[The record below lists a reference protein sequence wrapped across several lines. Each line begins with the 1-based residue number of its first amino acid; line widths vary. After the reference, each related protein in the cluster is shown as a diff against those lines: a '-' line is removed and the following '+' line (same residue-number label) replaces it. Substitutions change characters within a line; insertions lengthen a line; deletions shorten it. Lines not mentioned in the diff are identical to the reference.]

1 MNFEN
6 DENLDYQ
13 LNKVASVVIKEKR
26 LRKGYSLEELATK
39 LNNIVTRQSLYRYE
53 NNEARMKNNIFKKIC
68 LALNENPTD
77 VWNEIN
83 NRFFQDVDFDNA
95 TYIKPIE
102 DDKNMVQ
109 IPVLGTIKAGI
120 PIEAQEDILEY
131 IEIPKTWLRGGK
143 HFYGLKISGDSMYPK
158 YQENDIVVFEDS
170 RNYDLESA
178 RNKDCAVM
186 VNGDDATFKKVLLS
200 NDGITLVPY
209 NTGAYDLMMY
219 SNKDIV
225 EKPIKIIGIAREKRT
240 RV

>member
-1 MNFEN
+1 MSNYFAS
-6 DENLDYQ
+6 NL
-13 LNKVASVVIKEKR
+13 KKIREKR
-26 LRKGYSLEELATK
+26 GLSQNKLGKMAGVNQTTIARWENKEIAPSIDNVEDLA
-39 LNNIVTRQSLYRYE
+39 N
-53 NNEARMKNNIFKKIC
+53 
-68 LALNENPTD
+68 ALNIPLPD
-77 VWNEIN
+77 LLGKDL
-83 NRFFQDVDFDNA
+83 RFDNA

-102 DDKNMVQ
+102 DDENMVQ

-131 IEIPKTWLRGGK
+131 IEIPKLWLRGGK
-143 HFYGLKISGDSMYPK
+143 QFYGLKISGDSMYPK

-170 RNYDLESA
+170 RSYDLESA

-186 VNGDDATFKKVLLS
+186 VNGYDATFKKVLLS

-209 NTGAYDLMMY
+209 NTGSYDLMMY

-225 EKPIKIIGIAREKRT
+225 EKPVRIIGIAREKRT